1 MYIDRYTKAVLT
13 IIAGALLYIG
23 AMLSGQPASA
33 QGQAAARPQLAEDT
47 RPQPVV
53 VVGWGT
59 VQVDGRVT
67 LNMVRDANGFH
78 TDSTLPVAVQA
89 TPQRPLP
96 VVVQPG
102 PRPIDVTLG
111 ATPQRPL
118 PVAVH
123 GIKVGA
129 DWDDDPDEGRRPAA
143 DAIPRPAVSGG
154 QGEDGGPAPGRPS
167 CCQPAPR
174 ARYTSTKDCSS
185 ASRACAR
192 RICASKR
199 RVSASSTSR

>member
-129 DWDDDPDEGRRPAA
+129 DWDTIRTKV
-143 DAIPRPAVSGG
+143 DAQPLTRFP
-154 QGEDGGPAPGRPS
+154 GPP
-167 CCQPAPR
+167 
-174 ARYTSTKDCSS
+174 
-185 ASRACAR
+185 
-192 RICASKR
+192 
-199 RVSASSTSR
+199 

>member
-1 MYIDRYTKAVLT
+1 MPKDRYTQAMLT

-23 AMLSGQPASA
+23 AMLSGEPASA
-33 QGQAAARPQLAEDT
+33 QGTAATRVQLSEDT

-59 VQVDGRVT
+59 VQADGRVT
-67 LNMVRDANGFH
+67 LNMVRDANGLH

-102 PRPIDVTLG
+102 PRPIDVTVG

-118 PVAVH
+118 PVAIH
-123 GIKVGA
+123 GIKAGA
-129 DWDDDPDEGRRPAA
+129 DWDTIRTKVDNQPLTRYP
-143 DAIPRPAVSGG
+143 
-154 QGEDGGPAPGRPS
+154 GPP
-167 CCQPAPR
+167 
-174 ARYTSTKDCSS
+174 
-185 ASRACAR
+185 
-192 RICASKR
+192 
-199 RVSASSTSR
+199 